1 VITSDHAMPRFSAPE
16 ALKLGKKS
24 RPDLPFIIV
33 SGEIDLNLAVLLM
46 KNGAQSEFEDHCRR
60 RGDPGAIVLPAGTW
74 MRRNPGLL
82 VQPPSTRRRDP
93 GNFAK
98 GYL

>member
-1 VITSDHAMPRFSAPE
+1 
-16 ALKLGKKS
+16 
-24 RPDLPFIIV
+24 
-33 SGEIDLNLAVLLM
+33 M

-93 GNFAK
+93 GNFGKRISIDREINIFVAIENDFFWEKLSTMESAK
-98 GYL
+98 THC